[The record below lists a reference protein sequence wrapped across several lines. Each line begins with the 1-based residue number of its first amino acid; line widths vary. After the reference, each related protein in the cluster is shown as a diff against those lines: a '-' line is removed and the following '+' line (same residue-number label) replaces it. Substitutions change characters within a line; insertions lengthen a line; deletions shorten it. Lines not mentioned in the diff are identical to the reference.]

1 MPLLTDK
8 INITEGHI
16 LIWQLEESADELKE
30 SLPEWLDFSEYDAI
44 SHPQKKREWLAGR
57 HLFIDLCREA
67 GIPFQGIW
75 KRPEGKPFL
84 LGSAAHIS
92 LSHSE
97 HLVAVALHF
106 HSPVGI
112 DLEQPRPKLMKIA
125 PKFLDEREA
134 GCAGGNLDLLCRY
147 WCAKE
152 AVFKLVG
159 GKISFKEHIRIA
171 QADAPAGWQAEVASS
186 VFSGKA
192 VVEFHRLSDYYLAV
206 ALRQP
211 ED

>member
-1 MPLLTDK
+1 MPLLTNK

-16 LIWQLEESADELKE
+16 LIWRLEESVDELKE
-30 SLPEWLDFSEYDAI
+30 SLPEWLDFSEYSEI

-57 HLFIDLCREA
+57 RLFIDLCREA

-75 KRPEGKPFL
+75 KSPEGKPFL

-97 HLVAVALHF
+97 HLVAAALHF
-106 HSPVGI
+106 HSPIGI
-112 DLEQPRPKLMKIA
+112 DLEQPRPKLAKIA
-125 PKFLDEREA
+125 PKFLGDEEA
-134 GCAGGNLDLLCRY
+134 GCAGGNVDLLCRY

-159 GKISFKEHIRIA
+159 GKISFKKHIRVTPG
-171 QADAPAGWQAEVASS
+171 DETAGWRAEIVSPA
-186 VFSGKA
+186 FSGKA
-192 VVEFHRLSDYYLAV
+192 GVQIHRLDEYYLAI
-206 ALRQP
+206 ALTQ
-211 ED
+211 D